1 MARVKGP
8 RVQAVAGCGSFSAVQ
23 PPVGEPP
30 KPLMRD
36 VVAVGLEQ
44 PIGDHSLPGIDYLL
58 LLDAWIPGH
67 QDPDAL
73 TGLRASLCAPRGPP

>member
-1 MARVKGP
+1 
-8 RVQAVAGCGSFSAVQ
+8 
-23 PPVGEPP
+23 
-30 KPLMRD
+30 MRD